1 MSGGRAQRSSERVGY
16 QATLKPNGAMFEAV
30 LAAGKRI
37 GMVATFATAV
47 KSMETEFEEASS
59 RRGVSRQRLRSLVN
73 V

>member
-1 MSGGRAQRSSERVGY
+1 
-16 QATLKPNGAMFEAV
+16 MFEAD

-47 KSMETEFEEASS
+47 KSMETEFEEAASG
-59 RRGVSRQRLRSLVN
+59 RGASRQNLRFLVN